1 MTMDATERIKQLLS
15 QRGWTAYRLSK
26 NSDLAEST
34 ITNIIKRNTIPSIS
48 TLESICKGFGI
59 TLSQFFAEGEMVE
72 ITPDIKELI
81 QYYMILS
88 PEQKKIAIQLLRNMN
103 QK

>member
-1 MTMDATERIKQLLS
+1 MDATERIKQLLS

-26 NSDLAEST
+26 NSNLAEST

-59 TLSQFFAEGEMVE
+59 TLSQFFAEGELVE

-81 QYYMILS
+81 Q
-88 PEQKKIAIQLLRNMN
+88 
-103 QK
+103 